1 MSDTDLDPDI
11 MAYLRRRMANA
22 QTVAGNLP
30 DSDPMHD
37 LAKDRARQLQVV
49 IDDLT
54 AEQHHGSAAIEADL
68 AAKTP
73 GDAAAVKSF
82 DSGGS
87 NGARC
92 D

>member
-1 MSDTDLDPDI
+1 MAPPVDPDI

-68 AAKTP
+68 AANTL
-73 GDAAAVKSF
+73 GAAAASQSF
-82 DSGGS
+82 
-87 NGARC
+87 NREA
-92 D
+92 